1 MNDRPTRGRPL
12 ATEEQ
17 VLAMRAR
24 IVDAARALFLGEG
37 YQAISMRRIAAA
49 VGCSPMTLY
58 GYFPAKIDI
67 LGQLW
72 MDVFSQLFVNLNRIA
87 NGDEAPFVRLKLV
100 SCAYVR
106 YWVDHHDHYRMV
118 FMSEGV
124 SQPEVSL
131 FATDGEI
138 AHHYLLFYTLI
149 AKACRIEQTSLIP
162 LGECLICS
170 LNGIAHNLITV
181 SGYPWSKPER
191 LAEII
196 VEGLFANFVGSDTE

>member
-1 MNDRPTRGRPL
+1 MNDQPKRGRPL
-12 ATEEQ
+12 ASEEQ
-17 VLAMRAR
+17 ISAMRAR
-24 IVDAARALFLGEG
+24 ITDAARALFLGEG
-37 YQAISMRRIAAA
+37 YRAVSMRRIATA

-58 GYFPAKIDI
+58 GYFPAKIDL

-72 MDVFSQLFVNLNRIA
+72 KDVFTRLFTDLDRI
-87 NGDEAPFVRLKLV
+87 GRDGPAPFSALKLV

-106 YWVDHHDHYRMV
+106 YWVDHPDHYRMV

-138 AHHYLLFYTLI
+138 THHYALFYTLI
-149 AKACRIEQTSLIP
+149 TNACRIEQAALIP

-170 LNGIAHNLITV
+170 LNGIAHNLITM
-181 SGYPWSKPER
+181 SGYPWSSPEK
-191 LAEII
+191 LAETL
-196 VEGLFANFVGSDTE
+196 VDGLFANFLACNA